1 MVGLSKLAVRC
12 CCVKRHTL
20 FFSYK
25 LLKEHCSRGERRS
38 SHCCCVVLR
47 HAILHQMWLVSSSC
61 WWHGVCSCSNCDC
74 LALSSV
80 CGALIR
86 VVKLLGGRVQFEWC
100 CQVGWRHRATVAV
113 FKSDCEVTRSSS
125 CLAAGYNRDGVVKFV
140 GGTVQQLLCL
150 KVTARYLGSNCG
162 LKLGRQAAW
171 RPGTIGMVS
180 SNLLAALC
188 KQLLCLKVIAR
199 YLGSGCGFKFG
210 RQAAWRL
217 EVQSESRAAEM
228 LLRHIV

>member
-20 FFSYK
+20 FFSYNIEGYRIA

-38 SHCCCVVLR
+38 SHCCCVVFR
-47 HAILHQMWLVSSSC
+47 HAILYQMWLVSSSC

-86 VVKLLGGRVQFEWC
+86 
-100 CQVGWRHRATVAV
+100 
-113 FKSDCEVTRSSS
+113 SSS
-125 CLAAGYNRDGVVKFV
+125 CLAAGYNSNGVVKLV

-150 KVTARYLGSNCG
+150 KVTAR
-162 LKLGRQAAW
+162 
-171 RPGTIGMVS
+171 
-180 SNLLAALC
+180 
-188 KQLLCLKVIAR
+188 
-199 YLGSGCGFKFG
+199 
-210 RQAAWRL
+210 
-217 EVQSESRAAEM
+217 
-228 LLRHIV
+228 